1 METNRKLNGKH
12 IIRNLSFTLGICIS
26 SYSAA
31 KACDAC
37 KAQQP
42 KFLQGITHGAGPTGN
57 WDYII
62 VSIMV
67 LITLYSLYALI
78 KCLAKPENPE
88 HQDIKKIILNS

>member
-1 METNRKLNGKH
+1 MEKNMKLKMKSLVMTMS
-12 IIRNLSFTLGICIS
+12 ITLGIWIAA
-26 SYSAA
+26 YTPA

-37 KAQQP
+37 RAQQP

-67 LITLYSLYALI
+67 VITLYSLYALI
-78 KCLAKPENPE
+78 RCLAKPENPE

>member
-1 METNRKLNGKH
+1 MKNNIDRKRLLL
-12 IIRNLSFTLGICIS
+12 RAAFTFGIWVSINS
-26 SYSAA
+26 LAF
-31 KACDAC
+31 ACEAC
-37 KAQQP
+37 KQQQP

-67 LITLYSLYALI
+67 LITLYSFYALI
-78 KCLAKPENPE
+78 KYLAKPDNPR

>member
-1 METNRKLNGKH
+1 MTMS
-12 IIRNLSFTLGICIS
+12 ITLGIWIATYAS
-26 SYSAA
+26 A

-42 KFLQGITHGAGPTGN
+42 KFLQGITHGPGPTGN

-62 VSIMV
+62 VGVMV
-67 LITLYSLYALI
+67 LITLYSVYALI
-78 KCLAKPENPE
+78 KCLAKPESPE

>member
-1 METNRKLNGKH
+1 MEKNMKLKMKSL
-12 IIRNLSFTLGICIS
+12 ILTVSITFGIWIAA
-26 SYSAA
+26 YAPA

-67 LITLYSLYALI
+67 VITLYSLYALI